1 MRYATF
7 AIITQQILV
16 STRPAQTVAD
26 PWHLLPLHVPL
37 PAEHF
42 MCPPAVRIKAVA
54 DSALRCAGFSLLRV
68 QQQCC
73 DCICSRRTYRRENL
87 PEGGPSHRSPISDH
101 FSVRRPSAD
110 LRNIELFRPS
120 MPRPR
125 SSNFAPARKL
135 RVRFF
140 TQRHKQASCRRT
152 ACSERRVRQFH

>member
-73 DCICSRRTYRRENL
+73 ESYKCRCPSDLTAA
-87 PEGGPSHRSPISDH
+87 PEGFAFAALAGECLRSC
-101 FSVRRPSAD
+101 SA
-110 LRNIELFRPS
+110 
-120 MPRPR
+120 
-125 SSNFAPARKL
+125 A
-135 RVRFF
+135 
-140 TQRHKQASCRRT
+140 T
-152 ACSERRVRQFH
+152 ALDVNVLLT

>member
-42 MCPPAVRIKAVA
+42 MCPLPAEHFMCPPAVRIKAVA

-73 DCICSRRTYRRENL
+73 E
-87 PEGGPSHRSPISDH
+87 HISC
-101 FSVRRPSAD
+101 A
-110 LRNIELFRPS
+110 
-120 MPRPR
+120 
-125 SSNFAPARKL
+125 AGA
-135 RVRFF
+135 
-140 TQRHKQASCRRT
+140 A
-152 ACSERRVRQFH
+152 AG